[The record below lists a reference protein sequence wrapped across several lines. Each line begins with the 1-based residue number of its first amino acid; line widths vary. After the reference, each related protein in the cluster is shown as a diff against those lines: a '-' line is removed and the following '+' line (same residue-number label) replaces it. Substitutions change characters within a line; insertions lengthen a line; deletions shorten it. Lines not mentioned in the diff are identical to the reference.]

1 MSQRHRTAEVPLP
14 PKQELRAHAHSERH
28 RIQVELNAVA
38 DQVSSGLDP
47 ADVHEPGAA
56 WKPGHHRD
64 PEVARDKLAKKDRR
78 LRHWKTKMWKRRSAM
93 RQAKAEALRPTES
106 STE

>member
-1 MSQRHRTAEVPLP
+1 MSQRHRSAEAPSP
-14 PKQELRAHAHSERH
+14 AKQEVRAHAHGERR

-38 DQVSSGLDP
+38 NQVSGGLDP

-56 WKPGHHRD
+56 WKPEHHRD
-64 PEVARDKLAKKDRR
+64 PDVARDKGNGRG

-93 RQAKAEALRPTES
+93 RQARSEAARLAAES
-106 STE
+106 